1 MRGKSSAGGRVSLSV
16 SLCLSLA
23 KTVKNRHAASIS
35 VYNNRLSATW
45 TARWHQNYKQLP
57 SHRRHCF
64 RYFLRIS
71 RGARTA
77 GTSKVF
83 WSVPRC
89 RCHDSCAGVD
99 GQLRSVLQCQQA
111 DTAETRS
118 KLIYCGRHFSLCCVP
133 LLCSPIC
140 AELIWPNCA
149 LNAPYKVVVF
159 CLCEVQIIVTGYVFG
174 MTVFWLQDALTNLII
189 IIVFK

>member
-1 MRGKSSAGGRVSLSV
+1 M
-16 SLCLSLA
+16 
-23 KTVKNRHAASIS
+23 
-35 VYNNRLSATW
+35 SATRTTW
-45 TARWHQNYKQLP
+45 WRQTFEQFP
-57 SHRRHCF
+57 SHWCSCF
-64 RYFLRIS
+64 GHYLWVF
-71 RGARTA
+71 RGACTA
-77 GTSKVF
+77 GTSEVF

-174 MTVFWLQDALTNLII
+174 MTVFWLQNALANLVIVIALI

>member
-1 MRGKSSAGGRVSLSV
+1 MIASACSTPKSWHHPEIAPEVCGNSEFKKNIRVTALASAREKFCRWPCFSLCL

-89 RCHDSCAGVD
+89 RCHDPCIGND
-99 GQLRSVLQCQQA
+99 DQLRFILQRQQA
-111 DTAETRS
+111 DTTEIRFMT
-118 KLIYCGRHFSLCCVP
+118 
-133 LLCSPIC
+133 
-140 AELIWPNCA
+140 
-149 LNAPYKVVVF
+149 
-159 CLCEVQIIVTGYVFG
+159 IVSC
-174 MTVFWLQDALTNLII
+174 N
-189 IIVFK
+189 K